1 MTFWKTVWYLVL
13 YVCPPDGTPSY
24 FFPDKSYLEIFLIFW
39 IPNGVWVV
47 FPFVVMVVLWSQL
60 ARLPDTKHDEN
71 DNQYIVCNSNAI

>member
-1 MTFWKTVWYLVL
+1 MVRVAKNGTISKCTNNL
-13 YVCPPDGTPSY
+13 GTPSY
-24 FFPDKSYLEIFLIFW
+24 FFSDKSYLEIFLIFW

-47 FPFVVMVVLWSQL
+47 FPFVVMVVLWNQL